1 MDASTRLYKRLGE
14 IPEDPNDPESLDD
27 LIVCAFGAFERYYV
41 CWKTKGGEFKSDSY
55 DLPPALRD
63 FLYPDPSSGITRD
76 HASLQVVFGR
86 GEEYFASDNN
96 GKLEFKE
103 PAETRKS
110 LPPTSNGGDNDEEG
124 GITNNNT
131 KADRQALRRS
141 RTVSFL
147 RPLSEMSV
155 RSDTSFGSETSS
167 SGSGYGPG
175 SGYGN
180 GWSSRNKRS
189 SSSAS
194 STRVS
199 RPPSLSFAS
208 SRSNSEVSM
217 LGMTIVEGEAV
228 QTARPG
234 WMQMGKM
241 GEKEGVVSEEQNSPR
256 QGRGDVDGGS
266 ETVLTTAPALIS
278 TSRTAPTSYPSTS
291 TTTAPCTCGCHAH
304 APSST
309 SIPTYTSTYTSTSTS
324 TSTSPPPKPRPTYT
338 STSTQTTPPL
348 TSTPTP
354 RAALRI
360 NTSTPSNYWSTQ
372 TPSHGDYS
380 AISQASTSFYSDYD
394 NTYYDDA
401 YYEDDEV
408 EEVQPV
414 PMGRMSM
421 LFSKPGYQLGDG
433 LMGMGVGI
441 AWDYVDED
449 EDEGGGYEDSE
460 EEGVVYEYKDTFGEE
475 VMR

>member
-155 RSDTSFGSETSS
+155 RSDTSFG
-167 SGSGYGPG
+167 
-175 SGYGN
+175 
-180 GWSSRNKRS
+180 
-189 SSSAS
+189 
-194 STRVS
+194 
-199 RPPSLSFAS
+199 
-208 SRSNSEVSM
+208 
-217 LGMTIVEGEAV
+217 I
-228 QTARPG
+228 
-234 WMQMGKM
+234 
-241 GEKEGVVSEEQNSPR
+241 
-256 QGRGDVDGGS
+256 
-266 ETVLTTAPALIS
+266 
-278 TSRTAPTSYPSTS
+278 
-291 TTTAPCTCGCHAH
+291 
-304 APSST
+304 
-309 SIPTYTSTYTSTSTS
+309 
-324 TSTSPPPKPRPTYT
+324 
-338 STSTQTTPPL
+338 
-348 TSTPTP
+348 
-354 RAALRI
+354 
-360 NTSTPSNYWSTQ
+360 
-372 TPSHGDYS
+372 
-380 AISQASTSFYSDYD
+380 
-394 NTYYDDA
+394 
-401 YYEDDEV
+401 
-408 EEVQPV
+408 
-414 PMGRMSM
+414 
-421 LFSKPGYQLGDG
+421 
-433 LMGMGVGI
+433 
-441 AWDYVDED
+441 
-449 EDEGGGYEDSE
+449 
-460 EEGVVYEYKDTFGEE
+460 
-475 VMR
+475 